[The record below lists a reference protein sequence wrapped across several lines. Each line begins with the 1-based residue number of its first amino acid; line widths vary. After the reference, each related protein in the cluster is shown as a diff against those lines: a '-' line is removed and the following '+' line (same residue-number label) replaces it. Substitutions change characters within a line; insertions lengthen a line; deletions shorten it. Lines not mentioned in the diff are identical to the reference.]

1 MVFIFLNMD
10 NKQIIDKIQKYS
22 VNSYYSENNNKI
34 AIKLYSNIGIWF
46 YLIIYK
52 TGDKIQDL
60 CKYKTADKITWN
72 IIELKKFYKIFVR
85 KKFEFIDLSKTKPK
99 ELKNINAD
107 YSVKFDG
114 IKINVFIKQD
124 DLFIDFHKFGYYI
137 KCKNFKQL
145 YFAVKN
151 IDEKP
156 EVILKLF
163 LVKELYKLHYKRYYN
178 KNQVIKTNKDNSEY
192 VIKCKR
198 RSKNGI
204 IDSTEKIN
212 INDYVTNQYLLEMFS
227 ELVKKYK
234 I

>member
-1 MVFIFLNMD
+1 MD

-22 VNSYYSENNNKI
+22 VNSYYAENNNKI
-34 AIKLYSNIGIWF
+34 AIKLYSNIGILF

-60 CKYKTADKITWN
+60 CKYKTTGKITWN
-72 IIELKKFYKIFVR
+72 IIELQEFYKIFVR
-85 KKFEFIDLSKTKPK
+85 KKFELIDLCKTKPK

-107 YSVKFDG
+107 YSVKFDVE
-114 IKINVFIKQD
+114 KINVFIKQD

-156 EVILKLF
+156 EIILKLF
-163 LVKELYKLHYKRYYN
+163 LVKELYKLHYKRYCKN
-178 KNQVIKTNKDNSEY
+178 NQVIKTNKDNSEY
-192 VIKCKR
+192 IIKCKR

-212 INDYVTNQYLLEMFS
+212 INDYVTNQLLLKMFG
-227 ELVKKYK
+227 ELVRKYK
-234 I
+234 A